1 MTKTNTEAVE
11 ALGEALHN
19 LSAVMLAEG
28 MFENDDVHGSYERV
42 VSAFKAL
49 SPTAKTEPSA
59 AGLEGDTPSM
69 QASRFAEMIAEVQ
82 VDGACVLGR
91 SDLGD
96 LKAAYTALSAPTRER
111 ESEDNLDQFRV
122 VTLQVSKRDG
132 ASIAHSVTQH
142 WGIYSTDEEAVGAAV
157 AKLPELKPG
166 FSVDQF
172 LVCQPFNLLTEG
184 SGQ

>member
-11 ALGEALHN
+11 AASREGYSDADN
-19 LSAVMLAEG
+19 SYSLAYNWEWS
-28 MFENDDVHGSYERV
+28 DAR
-42 VSAFKAL
+42 AAL

-172 LVCQPFNLLTEG
+172 TKQNQNER
-184 SGQ
+184 SGISYKKQMRQYSSR